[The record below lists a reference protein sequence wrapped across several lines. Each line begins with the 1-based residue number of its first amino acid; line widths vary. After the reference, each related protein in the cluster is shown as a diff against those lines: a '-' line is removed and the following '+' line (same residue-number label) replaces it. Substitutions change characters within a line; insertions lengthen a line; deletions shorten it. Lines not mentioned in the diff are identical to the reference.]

1 MKLLYGKRLFEGSYT
16 GDLFFSMPP
25 IETERLVL
33 RRLEMND
40 APDIFNYG
48 RDPEVARHVLWEAYE
63 SVSESRS
70 YIRTMQRRYRLGEPS
85 SWGIELKSEG
95 RVVGTIGYMWY
106 QEEHSSAEVGYSL
119 ARDQWNRGLMTEA
132 LSAVIRHSFEVL
144 HLNRVEA
151 QHELTNPASGEVMK
165 KCGMQ
170 YEGTLRERLRNK
182 GRYVDVA
189 LYAILR
195 SEYAAR
201 SHRR

>member
-1 MKLLYGKRLFEGSYT
+1 
-16 GDLFFSMPP
+16 
-25 IETERLVL
+25 
-33 RRLEMND
+33 MND

-119 ARDQWNRGLMTEA
+119 ARDQWNQGLMTEA
-132 LSAVIRHSFEVL
+132 LAAVIRHSFETL

-201 SHRR
+201 SVRR

>member
-132 LSAVIRHSFEVL
+132 LGAVIRHSFEVL